1 VVDKGPNVIRE
12 PIKIVIITASIIGG
26 IILLLIAYKYLHKE
40 KNELANIN
48 LATTVH
54 FHPHIW
60 KYRDTYYKQI
70 KSTN

>member
-12 PIKIVIITASIIGG
+12 PIKIVIITASMIGG

-54 FHPHIW
+54 LHPHIW
-60 KYRDTYYKQI
+60 KNHDTYYKEI
-70 KSTN
+70 KTIN